1 LLIPNKMNLKKWDD
15 PSNSPM
21 SAEVDSGTQMQI
33 NFFFIKIKRD
43 KLWIHTITRITF
55 PKKSLN

>member
-1 LLIPNKMNLKKWDD
+1 MNLKKWDD